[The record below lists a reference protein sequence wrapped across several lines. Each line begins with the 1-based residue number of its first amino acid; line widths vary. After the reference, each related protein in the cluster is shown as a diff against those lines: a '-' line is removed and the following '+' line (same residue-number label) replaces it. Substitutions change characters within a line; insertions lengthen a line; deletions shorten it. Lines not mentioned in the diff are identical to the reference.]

1 MAYDMILANDI
12 RTTFSIKQYDLRG
25 IWWWDSTGL
34 DVWIIKF
41 VHYIDLI
48 PNVLSLDE

>member
-1 MAYDMILANDI
+1 MILGL
-12 RTTFSIKQYDLRG
+12 RLVLPKQYDLRG

-48 PNVLSLDE
+48 PNVLSLNE